1 MAADSRVGSNLIQKK
16 YDNQLRRAVEAED
29 IFSQFRGDIKGE
41 SVLPGTAI
49 VVSKSSGQTSKVM
62 GLVKSLSGS
71 GKSGRDTVSGSEEK
85 LETQDF
91 TAYANEFKH
100 GTNVDKFGIDAVAN
114 KPYGLLQVAVP
125 LLGEFMEKFKG
136 THRREAFI
144 QRFSSNLTVAPSSQ
158 TQHINANFYV
168 GGVAF
173 SSQPAYS
180 DTLSTYATN
189 INTAIPDSPTSANQ
203 MTPAGVKGLE
213 KWLVTQKKIK
223 PMKDGKWVVTVPSN
237 QKYILMDEDSGLG
250 KHFSQSSKPEMA
262 LKGWV
267 GTYGRIHFVEDIRSP
282 MLTATDGAS
291 STLVWT
297 YTTVNDSRPSTGAD
311 NWDVS
316 IVLGADGA
324 IEYELEALHLE
335 DDPTVEYGR
344 EKRTAAFANYGVN
357 LLEYAG
363 ATDVRDNFGSAIA
376 IWASEV

>member
-1 MAADSRVGSNLIQKK
+1 MQVK
-16 YDNQLRRAVEAED
+16 YDNMLRRAVEAED

-41 SVLPGTAI
+41 STLPGTAI
-49 VVSKSSGQTSKVM
+49 VVSKSNGQTSKVM
-62 GLVKSLSGS
+62 GLVKSLSGA
-71 GKSGRDTVSGSEEK
+71 GKSGLDAISGSEEK

-91 TAYANEFKH
+91 TAYANEFKW
-100 GTNVDKFGIDAVAN
+100 GTNVDKFGINAVAN

-125 LLGEFMEKFKG
+125 LLGEFMEKYKG
-136 THRREAFI
+136 THRREGLI
-144 QRFSSNLTVAPSSQ
+144 QRYSSNLTVAPSSR

-180 DTLSTYATN
+180 DTLATYAAA
-189 INTAIPDSPTSANQ
+189 INTAIPDAPASANQ

-213 KWLVTQKKIK
+213 RWLVTQKKIK
-223 PMKDGKWVVTVPSN
+223 PMKSGNWIVTVPSN
-237 QKYILMDEDSGLG
+237 QKYILMDETTGLG

-262 LKGWV
+262 LKGWI
-267 GTYGRIHFVEDIRSP
+267 GTYGRIDFVEDIRSP
-282 MLTATDGAS
+282 RLTATDGS
-291 STLVWT
+291 SSVLVWT
-297 YTTVNDSRPSTGAD
+297 YTTVNDSRPATGAD
-311 NWDVS
+311 IWDVS
-316 IVLGADGA
+316 FVLGENAA

-376 IWASEV
+376 VWASEV